1 MTNNNMKRTIEEKEK
16 EKDIESPRG
25 EKRKLDVSE
34 ICK

>member
-1 MTNNNMKRTIEEKEK
+1 MKRTVEEKEK
-16 EKDIESPRG
+16 NIESPRG

>member
-1 MTNNNMKRTIEEKEK
+1 MTNNNMKRTIEENK
-16 EKDIESPRG
+16 EKDVESPRG